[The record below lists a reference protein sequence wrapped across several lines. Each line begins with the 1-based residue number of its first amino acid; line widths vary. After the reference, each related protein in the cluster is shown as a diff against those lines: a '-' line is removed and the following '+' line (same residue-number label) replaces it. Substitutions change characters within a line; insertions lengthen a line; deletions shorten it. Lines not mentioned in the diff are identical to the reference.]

1 MYPLL
6 LSIFFSVPAD
16 TTLPAPVELESITI
30 TAAANDPNKH
40 ITGSAVVLS
49 QKELRLFEQSDANTI
64 LQNQPGVYAQQE
76 DGWGLRMNVGIRG
89 TGTLRSSRI
98 TLMEDGI
105 LTAPAAYSAPEAYY
119 TPVIWKYEQ
128 IEVLKGAAQIITGPQ
143 STGGALNFITPTQE
157 GDGQEILLGGGTFG
171 QQKAYWRGQK
181 AWGKKTQIQY
191 GAYHHSADGF
201 GQLLNSTTGGF
212 KLQDGYFKIVHHL
225 DDKDRHHLHWLT
237 AATREHSQQTY
248 LGTTF
253 DHALSQPSLR
263 YLASANDQ
271 MDMDRLMNRLGYTL
285 NFNQGFFRADLYRQY
300 VHRNWYKLDKVNGQG
315 IANVLQQPTDY
326 PVEFLAIQGLHTD
339 TALATLKANN
349 RYYISQGI
357 QLRGQWSQ
365 RLERN
370 ILKHE
375 AGLRFH
381 YDHADRFQHSDSY
394 SIVGAQ
400 MALQNRG
407 AEGAAGNRID
417 ATSAASGYYRTT
429 WTRGSWKVQAGGR
442 SELIFASREDFGA
455 ADPERTGIN
464 ASARANRTLVFLP
477 GMSINKQTEQWNIFA
492 GIHRGFTPAGS
503 KEGVL
508 PELSIST
515 EFGLEHTQRPLQ
527 LVAFH
532 SAYDRLLGSDAAS
545 AGGSGSGELYNGGS
559 AQISGVE
566 GQFSHQFHRHQFTFT
581 GTWTR
586 AVFTESFSSEFEG
599 WGNVEKGDVL
609 PYLPLG
615 QASLRYD
622 VALKPINFS
631 LQSQLLGARKSS
643 ASLDQW
649 DLPAALVINAA
660 ASIPVRPSTTLKL
673 SAQNLTNTRHVVAA
687 RPAGYRTFAPRM
699 LLLTLQAKF

>member
-1 MYPLL
+1 MYSLL
-6 LSIFFSVPAD
+6 LTIFFYVPAD
-16 TTLPAPVELESITI
+16 TTLPASIELESITI
-30 TAAANDPNKH
+30 TSTANDPNKH
-40 ITGSAVVLS
+40 ISGSAVVLT
-49 QKELRLFEQSDANTI
+49 QKDLMLFDQSDANTI

-76 DGWGLRMNVGIRG
+76 DGWGLRMNIGIRG

-119 TPVIWKYEQ
+119 TPVVWKYEQ
-128 IEVLKGAAQIITGPQ
+128 IEVLKGAAQVITGPQ
-143 STGGALNFITPTQE
+143 STGGALNFIIPTLE
-157 GDGQEILLGGGTFG
+157 GDAQEILLGGGTFG

-181 AWGKKTQIQY
+181 AWGKRTQMHY

-201 GQLLNSTTGGF
+201 GELLSITTGGF
-212 KLQDGYFKIVHHL
+212 KLQDGYFKVVHHL
-225 DDKDRHHLHWLT
+225 DNKDRHHLHWFS

-248 LGTTF
+248 LGTTL
-253 DHALSQPSLR
+253 DHVLTQPSLR
-263 YLASANDQ
+263 YLASTNDQ
-271 MDMDRLMNRLGYTL
+271 MDMERLMNKLGYTL

-300 VHRNWYKLDKVNGQG
+300 VHRNWYKLDKINGQG
-315 IANVLQQPTDY
+315 IANVLQQSSNY
-326 PVEFLAIQGLHTD
+326 PIEFLAIQGLHTD
-339 TALATLKANN
+339 TALASLKANN

-370 ILKHE
+370 ILKYE

-381 YDHADRFQHSDSY
+381 FDHADRFQHSDSY
-394 SIVGAQ
+394 SIFGAQ
-400 MALQNRG
+400 MVFQSRG
-407 AEGAAGNRID
+407 AAGAAGNRID

-442 SELIFASREDFGA
+442 SEFILSSREDFGST
-455 ADPERTGIN
+455 DPERTGIN
-464 ASARANRTLVFLP
+464 TSIRANRTIVFLP

-508 PELSIST
+508 PELSVST
-515 EFGLEHTQRPLQ
+515 EFGLEHTQRVLQ
-527 LVAFH
+527 IVAFH

-559 AQISGVE
+559 AQILGLE
-566 GQFSHQFHRHQFTFT
+566 GQFSHHFLRHQFTFS

-586 AVFTESFSSEFEG
+586 SVFTESFSSEFKG
-599 WGNVEKGDVL
+599 WGDVEKGDVL
-609 PYLPLG
+609 PYLPQG
-615 QASLRYD
+615 QASFRYD
-622 VALKPINFS
+622 VQLRPINLS

-643 ASLDQW
+643 ATLEHW
-649 DLPAALVINAA
+649 DLPPAVVINAA
-660 ASIPVRPSTTLKL
+660 ASIPLRPSTTLKL
-673 SAQNLTNTRHVVAA
+673 SVQNLTNTRHVVAA

-699 LLLTLQAKF
+699 LMLTLQVKF

>member
-1 MYPLL
+1 VLPLL
-6 LSIFFSVPAD
+6 LSILISAPAD

-40 ITGSAVVLS
+40 ISGSAVVLT
-49 QKELRLFEQSDANTI
+49 QKELMLFDQSDANTV

-119 TPVIWKYEQ
+119 TPVVWKYEQ
-128 IEVLKGAAQIITGPQ
+128 IEVLKGAAQVITGPQ
-143 STGGALNFITPTQE
+143 STGGALNFITPSGE
-157 GDGQEILLGGGTFG
+157 GNSKELVVGGGSFG
-171 QQKAYWRGQK
+171 QQKAYFRGQQ
-181 AWGKKTQIQY
+181 AWGKRTQIQY
-191 GAYHHSADGF
+191 GLYRHSAEGF
-201 GQLLNSTTGGF
+201 GELLNSTTGGF
-212 KLQDGYFKIVHHL
+212 KLQDGYLKVVHHL
-225 DDKDRHHLHWLT
+225 DDKDRHHLHWFS
-237 AATREHSQQTY
+237 AATRERSEQTY
-248 LGTTF
+248 LGTTLE
-253 DHALSQPSLR
+253 HAIEQPSLR
-263 YLASANDQ
+263 YIAAANDQ
-271 MDMDRLMNRLGYTL
+271 MDMERLMNRLGYTL
-285 NFNQGFFRADLYRQY
+285 NFNHGFFRADVYRQY
-300 VHRNWYKLDKVNGQG
+300 VHRNWYKLDKINSQG
-315 IANVLQQPTDY
+315 IASVLQQPSDY
-326 PVEFLAIQGLHTD
+326 PVEFLAMQGLHTD

-349 RYYISQGI
+349 RYYISQGL

-394 SIVGAQ
+394 NIFGAQ
-400 MALQNRG
+400 MALQSRG
-407 AEGAAGNRID
+407 AAGTAGNRID
-417 ATSAASGYYRTT
+417 ASTAASGYYRTT

-442 SELIFASREDFGA
+442 SEFILASREDFGST
-455 ADPERTGIN
+455 DPERTGIN
-464 ASARANRTLVFLP
+464 ASTRANRTIIFLP
-477 GMSINKQTEQWNIFA
+477 GLSINKQTEHWNIFA

-515 EFGLEHTQRPLQ
+515 EFGLEHTQRPFQ

-559 AQISGVE
+559 ALITGME
-566 GQFSHQFHRHQFTFT
+566 GQFSHHIQNHQFTFS

-599 WGNVEKGDVL
+599 WGDVEKGDVL
-609 PYLPLG
+609 PYLPQG

-622 VALKPINFS
+622 IQLKRINLS
-631 LQSQLLGARKSS
+631 LQSQLLGARKS
-643 ASLDQW
+643 AAELDDW
-649 DLPAALVINAA
+649 DLPAALVMNAA
-660 ASIPVRPSTTLKL
+660 ISLPLRPSTTIKF